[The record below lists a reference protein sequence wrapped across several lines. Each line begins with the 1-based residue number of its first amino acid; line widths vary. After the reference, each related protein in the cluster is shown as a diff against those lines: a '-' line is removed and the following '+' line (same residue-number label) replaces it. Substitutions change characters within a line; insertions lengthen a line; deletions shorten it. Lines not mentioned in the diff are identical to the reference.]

1 MSSPILSQDEI
12 DALLHRDRSPSSSDE
27 LQEFLQLVAQSMAA
41 WVNDVAIEP
50 FESEGPYLER
60 LGANLGQL
68 FSDDAL
74 AAAADLGDNEMLMLM
89 SASDADFFAQ
99 RVGRSADDAVQL
111 ISQACIA
118 KLAELLHVPYQVYR
132 VQKIPPQTLAEL
144 PLQPQSYLVRHLF
157 QSGPHRFEVSLVV
170 QNGGAFESLAKVAMG
185 RLSAEQIRAVSS
197 GRLLK
202 GDKGK
207 APVTR
212 AVFTPID
219 QLGQLMDEQSI
230 ALLEDIDLTVTVE
243 LGRTTL
249 TLDEILDL
257 KPQSVITLE
266 RQAGEPVDVFV
277 NETQAAKGEVVV
289 LEENFGVRILEIV
302 PKSQRIQGA

>member
-1 MSSPILSQDEI
+1 M
-12 DALLHRDRSPSSSDE
+12 
-27 LQEFLQLVAQSMAA
+27 
-41 WVNDVAIEP
+41 
-50 FESEGPYLER
+50 
-60 LGANLGQL
+60 
-68 FSDDAL
+68 
-74 AAAADLGDNEMLMLM
+74 
-89 SASDADFFAQ
+89 
-99 RVGRSADDAVQL
+99 
-111 ISQACIA
+111 
-118 KLAELLHVPYQVYR
+118 
-132 VQKIPPQTLAEL
+132 
-144 PLQPQSYLVRHLF
+144 
-157 QSGPHRFEVSLVV
+157 
-170 QNGGAFESLAKVAMG
+170 AKVAMG

-277 NETQAAKGEVVV
+277 NETKAAKGEVVV